1 MSDYKPGTVAVA
13 TVRGTEEA
21 RSVKC
26 DDGLWVT
33 VETIDGCR
41 WHSEADLTD
50 IRPLVV
56 LDFGYWTPECPGLVA
71 EWIAKKARGDRDC
84 TSAALMVAQEI
95 EEQTAPPKPP
105 RIPEPGLWG
114 VVSAHVNGKHGPQA
128 TYKWAHAPW
137 GWEAIGSTQAT
148 RKWEDLID
156 PVLVREGVES

>member
-1 MSDYKPGTVAVA
+1 MSDYKPGTLAMIRDKATPDAREWRAVKDDKGWF
-13 TVRGTEEA
+13 GT
-21 RSVKC
+21 
-26 DDGLWVT
+26 DPGMGWVPDALVT
-33 VETIDGCR
+33 
-41 WHSEADLTD
+41 H

-56 LDFGYWTPECPGLVA
+56 LDLDKVSPSGNGHGGSVAYCIENHAADQCELV
-71 EWIAKKARGDRDC
+71 KR
-84 TSAALMVAQEI
+84 VADQI
-95 EEQTAPPKPP
+95 REQHVPR

-156 PVLVREGVES
+156 PVLIREGVES